1 MTHSQILPFVLYC
14 CFQPGSHGRP
24 ASSQLK
30 QSCLFDVTFTVL
42 HWQWESTPSNLA
54 RIVATPAFIINPRK
68 RGVVQGRDRPSN
80 AGSGVTLPWIH
91 CVVNSTTDCCN
102 TWIPLHAFSSNTPI
116 PKHMQARSFFQYVH
130 YWHLADHKLGQTSE
144 VIREYQYSFQ

>member
-1 MTHSQILPFVLYC
+1 MCVNDTQSNSSFRTLLSLPTR
-14 CFQPGSHGRP
+14 QPWP
-24 ASSQLK
+24 AGK
-30 QSCLFDVTFTVL
+30 QPAQTVL
-42 HWQWESTPSNLA
+42 SLWCYFYSFALTPSNLA
-54 RIVATPAFIINPRK
+54 RIVTTPAFIIHPRK

-144 VIREYQYSFQ
+144 VVREYQYSFQ